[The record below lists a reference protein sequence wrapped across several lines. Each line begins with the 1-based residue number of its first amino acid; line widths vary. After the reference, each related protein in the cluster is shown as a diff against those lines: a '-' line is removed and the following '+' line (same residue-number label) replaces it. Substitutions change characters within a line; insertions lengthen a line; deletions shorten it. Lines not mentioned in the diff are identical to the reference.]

1 MLVPMLT
8 SAQSI
13 EELADIFWHKTS
25 CRELTA
31 EWRAAMEVMQKHAD
45 NLTHT
50 RFNEYNA

>member
-31 EWRAAMEVMQKHAD
+31 E
-45 NLTHT
+45 
-50 RFNEYNA
+50 